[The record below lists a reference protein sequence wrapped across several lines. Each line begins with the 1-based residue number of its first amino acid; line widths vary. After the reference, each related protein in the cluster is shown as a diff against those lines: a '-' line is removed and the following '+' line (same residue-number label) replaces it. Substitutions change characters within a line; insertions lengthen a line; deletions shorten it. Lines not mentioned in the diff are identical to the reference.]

1 MGQVSFWRPL
11 SSFNIWG
18 ILWQWIFCDLERCI
32 LLPTDCTRNGPLVQI
47 SVSQHNCILHTILWQ
62 SVYAVKM
69 SPLHETHFYQHSG
82 YMMYGP
88 FSYYSPR
95 KPNFWYGL
103 NFSALLS
110 ASTSPQGLMGD
121 KASFVKSSYKCGL
134 HITIYREV
142 LGTHIHFYLS
152 GTFSVPLYSIS
163 IFFIAAAEGLLFW
176 RCNWASPQGAFP
188 ILMPLQPTP
197 KVRGKSHL
205 LYTP

>member
-1 MGQVSFWRPL
+1 MGQVSFWKPL

-88 FSYYSPR
+88 FSYSPR

-152 GTFSVPLYSIS
+152 GTFSVPLYSIH
-163 IFFIAAAEGLLFW
+163 IFYCGSWGSPLLE
-176 RCNWASPQGAFP
+176 
-188 ILMPLQPTP
+188 
-197 KVRGKSHL
+197 V
-205 LYTP
+205 

>member
-1 MGQVSFWRPL
+1 
-11 SSFNIWG
+11 
-18 ILWQWIFCDLERCI
+18 
-32 LLPTDCTRNGPLVQI
+32 
-47 SVSQHNCILHTILWQ
+47 
-62 SVYAVKM
+62 M

-88 FSYYSPR
+88 FSYSPR

-110 ASTSPQGLMGD
+110 ASTSPQGMMGD
-121 KASFVKSSYKCGL
+121 KASFVKFSYKCGL
-134 HITIYREV
+134 HNHLSRGARY
-142 LGTHIHFYLS
+142 THTLLFIWDLLS
-152 GTFSVPLYSIS
+152 HYSTLS